1 MLPCV
6 VNYRSHPRRTFQF
19 RHRDEKLVTRRDFCP
34 FFSWAC
40 ALFHFPYPVTL
51 LFATHTKSAGVY
63 TKSSHF
69 GTPRSSL
76 ATLTSTLRP
85 LTSTFSYSFELLCT
99 LQKLNSFGFMRFRT
113 LARKQPGV
121 GVPPPHK
128 REPHEPSGYRSP
140 ICQWHP
146 PRLGSTRHQ
155 PAPPAPSLTGTLSG
169 SQTTSHFPTG
179 CRPPAQMLRF
189 GVP

>member
-76 ATLTSTLRP
+76 ATLTSTLRH
-85 LTSTFSYSFELLCT
+85 LTSIFSYSCELFCT
-99 LQKLNSFGFMRFRT
+99 LQKLNFCVFKQFCT
-113 LARKQPGV
+113 LLQKQPGV
-121 GVPPPHK
+121 GVPSHSLRTK
-128 REPHEPSGYRSP
+128 MKP
-140 ICQWHP
+140 IDSKM
-146 PRLGSTRHQ
+146 R
-155 PAPPAPSLTGTLSG
+155 LTGGLPRRSLPQVTDLGTRLTLPPVAALAPG
-169 SQTTSHFPTG
+169 CYDLESHDP
-179 CRPPAQMLRF
+179 C
-189 GVP
+189 